1 MAPITHVPA
10 QVVTVRDP
18 SGYTQRKWQPA
29 HWADAAGNWVA
40 APTRGGGG
48 SRGVSVGYSTGGSS
62 SSGGYSGMSDQDIIN
77 QANAYADSAIAA
89 KQAAIE
95 RQRAQAYAQAQYD
108 AAQMGQIGQ
117 AQMGMINQIP
127 ANIQAIRDTAA
138 QAMASTAGQITGAQ
152 QQQQQGELAQNA
164 AFVASQTGGTPQAA
178 PTPAAPTDGAAPS
191 GPIGVNPTATAAA
204 EQAMGGTIPAQAQI
218 QTGESGA
225 IYAAGMPAVVA
236 RATQNKI
243 ADRMAQAATQD
254 ADYCQQLI
262 DAAGERG
269 GIYQTAL
276 SSMYDIESKKFSQ
289 WEASQRLALDQKA
302 QAANAAA
309 LAGKTKF
316 DQWYKQQ
323 QLGVAEDRITAANQ
337 RAANALKAKIAQ
349 GAKPDASLSKTYGH
363 VVDSNGKAIL
373 DDNGNQIP
381 VARPPTKPRATKPPA
396 QVLSWANGRADSIA
410 AANSKAVDQY
420 TNKPKVRQLA
430 TVQQIINEIG
440 PQLKQIGYTDAQI
453 NQIAVKAAS
462 RHYGR
467 WAGGGGGGG
476 QKRRQPA
483 GG

>member
-95 RQRAQAYAQAQYD
+95 RQRAQAYAQAQQD

-178 PTPAAPTDGAAPS
+178 PTPAAPTDGAAPA
-191 GPIGVNPTATAAA
+191 GPIGVNPAATAAA

-254 ADYCQQLI
+254 ADYRQQLI
-262 DAAGERG
+262 DAAAERG
-269 GIYQTAL
+269 GVYDTAL
-276 SSMYDIESKKFSQ
+276 SNLYDIESKKLGIYQAQQNLKNDQADMRLKQQDMALRVRAELFNEVAMGIKTRAQ
-289 WEASQRLALDQKA
+289 ANKDWNNYQLAQQRNNIAQQNATTSAGRAATAKKIATAKA
-302 QAANAAA
+302 QQSAANYYTDSQGRLVPKGYVYNAKNQ
-309 LAGKTKF
+309 LV
-316 DQWYKQQ
+316 KQ
-323 QLGVAEDRITAANQ
+323 ATP
-337 RAANALKAKIAQ
+337 KA
-349 GAKPDASLSKTYGH
+349 GAKK
-363 VVDSNGKAIL
+363 NGVK
-373 DDNGNQIP
+373 D
-381 VARPPTKPRATKPPA
+381 
-396 QVLSWANGRADSIA
+396 
-410 AANSKAVDQY
+410 ANSMAAQF
-420 TNKPKVRQLA
+420 R
-430 TVQQIINEIG
+430 G
-440 PQLKQIGYTDAQI
+440 PP
-453 NQIAVKAAS
+453 
-462 RHYGR
+462 
-467 WAGGGGGGG
+467 
-476 QKRRQPA
+476 RR
-483 GG
+483 